1 MHAIRPSCTE
11 LEVQARSLDH
21 LKLLV
26 GKIMATVCKYCQA
39 VFSLTPDELHALE
52 ERLKLHPREPSPHS
66 TTIRGINQK
75 CDRLDET
82 GPTCDHTKSESV
94 LQEPL
99 SKRLKLGAS
108 DLQYSTTPTIA
119 DIEGQS
125 FSAHCIAC
133 LGLNSEEYIEGL
145 VNMILETL
153 DDANYTGVSSFV
165 LAIHAPLSLKVRR
178 IGMEYLVRLIRQG
191 DDDPA
196 VTEQGDDDLAVTE
209 GKSVDSGNKRS
220 EVMGSVDS
228 KGDNGHCSGESGD
241 LCEINE
247 QLASKP
253 ESVPMESKQQNE
265 AYSSPPRTN
274 PVTCT
279 YPPPTEPTCT
289 DPPLTSSTNPPP
301 ANSVTP
307 TNPINAPPSNST
319 NPPPATSVTPTKP
332 TNPPRTSS
340 TNPPPA
346 NSTNPPPATSVTPTN
361 PTNPPRTSSTNP
373 TPTNSTNPR
382 PTTSTKPHPPDC
394 KPISDEY
401 YVKSNV
407 RSRAKYQIEK
417 RRPELTYNVDS
428 PFLITVK
435 VDHVTSNQDCL
446 PLIHM
451 ASISIPKPKVKRQ
464 YRKFRVQ
471 SLPTVTTSVV
481 HDALEAT
488 TVEEFSENNFFLSP
502 VEKCCSYEIEFLR
515 KPLFVG
521 GRYNKYSRTLPQTPW
536 ILDGVRKVESSVEE
550 LICDKITDLVRASGH
565 NFSSSGREDVDV
577 RMLGN
582 GRPFLVE
589 FINPRNVSFTNEE
602 LARVQVEVNDATSLI
617 EVRQL
622 KVVTK
627 ESTIALKE
635 GEQEKQKCYSAVIW
649 APEEI
654 TPEEIKFLDDLKDVT
669 IDQKTP
675 LRVLHRRSLSTR
687 QRKVYSLQT
696 TFIDNHRFVLELTT
710 QAGTYVK
717 EFVHGDFGR
726 TQPNLREI
734 LKQDVDILSL
744 DVLEVKLEWPL

>member
-1 MHAIRPSCTE
+1 MHAIPPSCT
-11 LEVQARSLDH
+11 EVQARSLDH

-52 ERLKLHPREPSPHS
+52 ERLMLHPREPSPAPPS

-75 CDRLDET
+75 CDHNLLDET
-82 GPTCDHTKSESV
+82 EPTCDHTKSEGV

-108 DLQYSTTPTIA
+108 DLQNSTTPTIA
-119 DIEGQS
+119 DIKERS

-145 VNMILETL
+145 VNVILETL

-178 IGMEYLVRLIRQG
+178 IGIEYLVRLIRQG
-191 DDDPA
+191 DDDP
-196 VTEQGDDDLAVTE
+196 VVTE

-279 YPPPTEPTCT
+279 NPPPTEPT

-307 TNPINAPPSNST
+307 TNP
-319 NPPPATSVTPTKP
+319 
-332 TNPPRTSS
+332 

-407 RSRAKYQIEK
+407 RTRVKYQIEK

-481 HDALEAT
+481 HDALEVI
-488 TVEEFSENNFFLSP
+488 TVEEFSENNFFLTP

-589 FINPRNVSFTNEE
+589 FINPRNVSFASEE

-654 TPEEIKFLDDLKDVT
+654 TSEEIKFLDDLKDVT

-687 QRKVYSLQT
+687 QRKVYSLHT